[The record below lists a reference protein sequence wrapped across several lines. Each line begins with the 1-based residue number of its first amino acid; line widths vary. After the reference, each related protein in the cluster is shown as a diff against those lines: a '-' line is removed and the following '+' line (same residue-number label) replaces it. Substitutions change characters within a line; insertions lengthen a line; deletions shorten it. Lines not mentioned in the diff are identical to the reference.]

1 MILND
6 YLKHYGGVV
15 KSLSIDDPI
24 LDKLSKNDVLCLGLC
39 YSYSPPK
46 LRPWEKPKNKVAIS
60 SVYDVG
66 QVVCGEFS
74 VWCDEKQEYV
84 KVNENTVV
92 RNGDKYIYFV
102 PCNSANMKGWKEVSG
117 EFELDFYLYNVKIKV
132 KC

>member
-1 MILND
+1 MIINSYLVQNGGNEKLVNDNNLLEKLNNNN
-6 YLKHYGGVV
+6 
-15 KSLSIDDPI
+15 I
-24 LDKLSKNDVLCLGLC
+24 LCLSLC

-46 LRPWEKPKNKVAIS
+46 LRKWEKPKHDVAIS

-66 QVVCGEFS
+66 QVVSGDFS

-84 KVNENTVV
+84 NVNENTVI

-102 PCNSANMKGWKEVSG
+102 PCFSDNMKGWKEVTG
-117 EFELDFYLYNVKIKV
+117 EFELNFYLYNTKIKV